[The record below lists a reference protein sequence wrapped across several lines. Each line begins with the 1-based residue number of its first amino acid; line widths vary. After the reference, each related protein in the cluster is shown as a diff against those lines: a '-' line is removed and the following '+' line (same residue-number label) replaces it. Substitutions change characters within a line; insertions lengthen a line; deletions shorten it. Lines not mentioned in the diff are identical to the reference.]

1 MLKCAPHSSSD
12 LPSRSYDIVC
22 SFTVSPLYHYDSLC
36 IIMLFHS
43 TFSAVRMHWAIKD
56 VDSHRASMNPGLA
69 AIGKWQWGN
78 GGSRLENRIDRI
90 GIPVQEEIYAS
101 TRWFGTDL
109 CQSELL
115 ATSYIILYHPISS
128 YIIQYHP
135 ISTFLSCLYVFN
147 HGSVWVCVVWLW
159 QRISLVTACI
169 CFWNLPGRGGIAHE
183 TLQTSPTRVHPAMTL
198 ALRSLTPLV
207 PLPPFQWHLPSGL

>member
-1 MLKCAPHSSSD
+1 MCVAFLLRPAKQVLRQCLLLHCLATMP
-12 LPSRSYDIVC
+12 
-22 SFTVSPLYHYDSLC
+22 LC

-78 GGSRLENRIDRI
+78 DGSRLKNRIDRI
-90 GIPVQEEIYAS
+90 GIPMQEEIYAS

-115 ATSYIILYHPISS
+115 ATSYIILYHPIASYIILSS
-128 YIIQYHP
+128 YIYIA
-135 ISTFLSCLYVFN
+135 CLYVFN

-159 QRISLVTACI
+159 QRISLVIACV

-198 ALRSLTPLV
+198 ALRSFTPLV